1 MAWDERHDRGGRDQP
16 SRIAAPGARHD
27 RGGLA
32 EDDRGGVTREEDE
45 EEQLGPI
52 GSMLWSLFA
61 GGKQCC
67 SMRDRTRPQ
76 DQEAARKA
84 AETGRPPSQFTGAEP
99 PVPAGRNGSAAR
111 PALHVPSYPMMA
123 GHNESYGGFPDDD
136 DQEEYPYSASREV
149 PPPVPPSREK
159 LAPPAAANF
168 SRPRDD
174 EEPPASRSRPKPT
187 FAGPDAQDGLAA
199 SGASKL
205 GEDSLAPTS
214 AVTRGAAGSQAPVG
228 SDLGRSRD
236 SGGAGGMPKRW
247 EWPPWC
253 LNFKEPCIEVLVED
267 EDGGESRWVEAEPQ
281 SRVVDKV
288 GRDAY
293 LCAEYEWDGELYVQ
307 DFGPQHVRRRG
318 QKTTVFELFVTMKP
332 KGDGGDLNRSRDQ
345 GGGVMA
351 FLND

>member
-1 MAWDERHDRGGRDQP
+1 MG
-16 SRIAAPGARHD
+16 
-27 RGGLA
+27 
-32 EDDRGGVTREEDE
+32 
-45 EEQLGPI
+45 
-52 GSMLWSLFA
+52 
-61 GGKQCC
+61 
-67 SMRDRTRPQ
+67 
-76 DQEAARKA
+76 
-84 AETGRPPSQFTGAEP
+84 
-99 PVPAGRNGSAAR
+99 
-111 PALHVPSYPMMA
+111 
-123 GHNESYGGFPDDD
+123 GHNEGYGGFPDDD
-136 DQEEYPYSASREV
+136 DDEEEYPYSASREV

-159 LAPPAAANF
+159 LTPPAAANF
-168 SRPRDD
+168 NRARAACGGDD
-174 EEPPASRSRPKPT
+174 EEPPASRSSKPKPT
-187 FAGPDAQDGLAA
+187 FTGPDAQDGLAA

-205 GEDSLAPTS
+205 GEDSLAAT
-214 AVTRGAAGSQAPVG
+214 AGVTRGAAGSQAPVG
-228 SDLGRSRD
+228 SDQLGRGRD
-236 SGGAGGMPKRW
+236 SGGASGMPKRW

-332 KGDGGDLNRSRDQ
+332 KDGGDLNRSRDQ